1 MGGRLRNLF
10 LLSSAAGLVFSST
23 VLVAPLAASETAET
37 VLIRQILEKD
47 RFGRRRGDAEVVTYG
62 YDKDRFVV
70 YDGAGSIDVRAWTV
84 RHSSLEEYQASLEA
98 DLAANRY
105 DISRAVLFLT
115 VWKNR
120 AFAATLDS
128 GVVIDRAGDSRRGF
142 VQRAMWSFLKEDEEW
157 KATSLVI
164 AVGDTA
170 DGGAAGRVEDQEVA
184 AALQEDA
191 RNWSEGSKG
200 DILSGVQEDF
210 VGNDCYYSS
219 NPASWLT
226 VFAGREEFGKWLEQ
240 RLEHVDYDI
249 ERTLLHAVSRG
260 DEAVAVTRDRITVTY
275 TAGDARL
282 EQDRTSAWLLT
293 RRGGRWRVTCA
304 WWKAKSFDPP
314 GAPEGAPTAQR

>member
-1 MGGRLRNLF
+1 MGGRRRNLP
-10 LLSSAAGLVFSST
+10 LLAAAA
-23 VLVAPLAASETAET
+23 VLALSPTAFVAPLPASETAET

-47 RFGRRRGDAEVVTYG
+47 RFGRRRGDAEMVTHG
-62 YDKDRFVV
+62 FDKDRFVA
-70 YDGAGSIDVRAWTV
+70 YDGAGSIDIRAWTV
-84 RHSSLEEYQASLEA
+84 RHSSLEEYQAALEA

-157 KATSLVI
+157 RATSLVI

-191 RNWSEGSKG
+191 RSWSEGSKG

-210 VGNDCYYSS
+210 VGNDCYNSS

-226 VFAGREEFGKWLEQ
+226 VFAGREESGSGWSSASSTSTTTSSAPCSTPSAGGTKPWPSPATGS
-240 RLEHVDYDI
+240 RRPTRPGTHAWS
-249 ERTLLHAVSRG
+249 RTASR
-260 DEAVAVTRDRITVTY
+260 
-275 TAGDARL
+275 
-282 EQDRTSAWLLT
+282 
-293 RRGGRWRVTCA
+293 
-304 WWKAKSFDPP
+304 P
-314 GAPEGAPTAQR
+314 GC